1 MRLLNPLI
9 LILVL
14 FSSAC
19 GLGIDPFPDQFP
31 PGKPAIG
38 FDPFGFLS
46 IYRFLGQNAGFEPGG
61 HLRASNG
68 LIYGITR
75 SGGLNDAGTLYRLNP
90 YRTGHTVLHHFDMRT
105 GSDPLGAPVEWET
118 KLYGLT
124 EHGGTRSG
132 GVLYRIDLTGG
143 NYQVLHEFDFGSS
156 GAPYQLMR
164 GLVRNGDFLYNVGQ
178 AGGVYGLG
186 GIFRYGLTTQ
196 SMATLS
202 SFDEL
207 GATPTGNLVFWNGR
221 VCTTLT
227 LTGPDSW
234 YFNCYQDSIPGDL
247 FLGTFHSNPML
258 GQLPG
263 ALVAVGPEVYGV
275 CQSGGDH
282 GYGTIFWLDAS
293 LSLSKI
299 HSFSEPMFD
308 GRLQSSLI
316 HHEGHLYGA
325 THQGGA
331 LGGGTLYR
339 IRPDGSG
346 YTRLHSFDSQ
356 QPPAAL
362 FLDQDRIRGETL
374 SDGSSD
380 YGTLFQWRL
389 Y

>member
-1 MRLLNPLI
+1 VRLLNPLI

-19 GLGIDPFPDQFP
+19 GLGIDPFPDQFR

-46 IYRFLGQNAGFEPGG
+46 IYRFLGHSAGFEPGG

-68 LIYGITR
+68 LIYGITG

-143 NYQVLHEFDFGSS
+143 NYEVLHEFDFGSS
-156 GAPYQLMR
+156 GAPYQLVS
-164 GLVRNGDFLYNVGQ
+164 GLVRNGDFLYIVGQ
-178 AGGVYGLG
+178 AGGVHRLG
-186 GIFRYGLTTQ
+186 GIFRYDLRTK

-202 SFDEL
+202 SFDET

-227 LTGPDSW
+227 LTGTDSW
-234 YFNCYQDSIPGDL
+234 YSNCYRDSIPGDL
-247 FLGTFHSNPML
+247 FLGTLHTNPTL

-263 ALVAVGPEVYGV
+263 ALIVVGSDIYGV

-282 GYGTIFWLDAS
+282 GNGTIFRMDAS
-293 LSLSKI
+293 LNLSII
-299 HSFSEPMFD
+299 HSFSEPLFD
-308 GRLQSSLI
+308 TKLPSSLI
-316 HHEGHLYGA
+316 LHEGHLYGA

-346 YTRLHSFDSQ
+346 YTRLHSFDGP

-374 SDGSSD
+374 SDGLSD